1 MFLFVTYRGARAARG
16 RAAGTRQRRGTQASG
31 HLPGPATRL
40 WGQDYGRRSGSRVR
54 RCHRAGWD
62 GRKWGEGRRG
72 VGEAKGVAR
81 RAPLPGSAEV
91 RRVQRVARSPEAP
104 ELQLLLPEL
113 PRARRAG
120 TRSHPPPAS
129 SRQDPAGTHPPPP
142 APPGGSAPGAPTRT
156 SCRPPARPAAV
167 IVRPAPPTSTA
178 PAAPAPTLGLRAQQL
193 RAPGCR
199 GRGGSGLRVQRG
211 RSAINTR
218 GRRRRG
224 SASGAGGGR
233 PRSKPSKVARGGGE
247 GGAGG
252 VGGERAQGRH
262 GRLDAGPRATRAGRS
277 GAKRAAAASPPRAP
291 AERPQPCARAGPA
304 ASEAGEREV
313 KAIAPLPGP
322 GPAPSAGG
330 AGAPRR
336 PSRGDGERATA
347 PSSVRAGNP
356 RASAPRPAPLRPGDR
371 CAAGAASRER
381 RQPGAPLPDP
391 TSPPR
396 ICALLG
402 PKARTRVSARRHGT
416 ELRKRWGVRCATRDT
431 PIVLLWL
438 KAI

>member
-156 SCRPPARPAAV
+156 SCRPPARPP
-167 IVRPAPPTSTA
+167 RRGHCSP
-178 PAAPAPTLGLRAQQL
+178 RASYL
-193 RAPGCR
+193 HGA
-199 GRGGSGLRVQRG
+199 GGSGSHSG
-211 RSAINTR
+211 PP
-218 GRRRRG
+218 G
-224 SASGAGGGR
+224 SAAPS
-233 PRSKPSKVARGGGE
+233 PR
-247 GGAGG
+247 
-252 VGGERAQGRH
+252 
-262 GRLDAGPRATRAGRS
+262 LPRARRL
-277 GAKRAAAASPPRAP
+277 RAAR
-291 AERPQPCARAGPA
+291 
-304 ASEAGEREV
+304 
-313 KAIAPLPGP
+313 
-322 GPAPSAGG
+322 
-330 AGAPRR
+330 
-336 PSRGDGERATA
+336 
-347 PSSVRAGNP
+347 
-356 RASAPRPAPLRPGDR
+356 
-371 CAAGAASRER
+371 AAGA
-381 RQPGAPLPDP
+381 
-391 TSPPR
+391 
-396 ICALLG
+396 LG
-402 PKARTRVSARRHGT
+402 Y
-416 ELRKRWGVRCATRDT
+416 
-431 PIVLLWL
+431 
-438 KAI
+438 